1 MQILV
6 IRTSAMGDVALT
18 VPVLKE
24 FTLQYPDHE
33 IILVTRREFKPFFS
47 SVEGIKFVFLSQQE
61 NHKGLYGIFMLYR
74 EITRTYN
81 IKRVIDIHDVLR
93 STILRFLF
101 SMSGIPVSVIDK
113 GRKEK
118 KELIKGGEKIQLK
131 HTVIRYSDTF
141 ARAGFPIAQLNNPV
155 IISTQEALKNA
166 DMMVFKGREL
176 NIGVAPFA
184 KHKLKVWPEEN
195 MIRLLAM
202 INEKHKSKFWLFG
215 SRDEA
220 EKIESLHARVPRSV
234 NLAGSLSLEDELG
247 LMSKLDFMIAMDSS
261 NMHMAA
267 LAGTKVISI
276 WGGTDTLTGF
286 GAWSQPEDFSMRI
299 PVDELTCRPCTIFG
313 KGECARGD
321 FACMHWLTAEKV
333 FKKLADLKLI

>member
-24 FTLQYPDHE
+24 FMGQYPGHE
-33 IILVTRREFKPFFS
+33 IILVTRHEFKPFFS
-47 SVEGIKFVFLSQQE
+47 SIEGIKFIFLSLNE
-61 NHKGLYGIFMLYR
+61 DHRGLYSILSLYN
-74 EITRTYN
+74 E
-81 IKRVIDIHDVLR
+81 IKREHKIDHVIDLHDVLR
-93 STILRFLF
+93 SKILRFLF
-101 SMSGIPVSVIDK
+101 RISGVPVAVIDK

-118 KELIKGGEKIQLK
+118 RELIKGGEKIQLK
-131 HTVIRYSDTF
+131 HTVNRYSDVF
-141 ARAGFPIAQLNNPV
+141 AKAGFPLPQMKNSG
-155 IISTQEALKNA
+155 IISSDEALKNA
-166 DMMVFKGREL
+166 DLMVVKRGEL

-195 MIRLLAM
+195 MIKLLAM

-220 EKIESLHARVPRSV
+220 GKIESLHSRVPRSV
-234 NLAGSLSLEDELG
+234 NLAGSLSLEDELA
-247 LMSKLDFMIAMDSS
+247 LMRKLDFMIAMDSS

-276 WGGTDTLTGF
+276 WGGTDPLTGF
-286 GAWSQPEDFSMRI
+286 GAWNQPEDFSMRI
-299 PVDELTCRPCTIFG
+299 PVDELTCRPCTVFG

-333 FKKLADLKLI
+333 FKKLTELKVI